1 MIPASVLQAIGR
13 TPPPLRNED
22 RPFLVST
29 PFPESI
35 PMEFGE
41 AVARALRDGD
51 ARTFPLGPDETPDP
65 ASEARCFLD
74 CAARVRIG
82 NVAQTHE
89 VLVDWNA
96 EEDLILMA
104 GLKRAEPDSGNLVE
118 ADGGPVPLRRARN
131 RMARIA
137 AEIAA
142 RTLTA
147 IRITEDE
154 HRRLSELMKAIA
166 TASCPLRPDE
176 AVAITAPTPWG
187 PASIRAYANDP
198 DRAGLAFEIDPAFE
212 RMLPVVMEIQ
222 IVEDDDT
229 GLDRL
234 RIDALS
240 ILVQGNHLLG
250 AMDVTRILSAGWTR

>member
-13 TPPPLRNED
+13 TPPPLRNEN

-29 PFPESI
+29 SFPESI

-41 AVARALRDGD
+41 AIARALRDGE
-51 ARTFPLGPDETPDP
+51 ARTFPLGPGESPDP

-74 CAARVRIG
+74 CAPRVRIG
-82 NVAQTHE
+82 NVLQTHE

-104 GLKRAEPDSGNLVE
+104 GLRRAEPDSGHLVE
-118 ADGGPVPLRRARN
+118 ADGREVPMHRARS
-131 RMARIA
+131 RMAWIA

-142 RTLTA
+142 RALTA
-147 IRITEDE
+147 TRITEDE
-154 HRRLSELMKAIA
+154 HHRLGELMTAVT
-166 TASCPLRPDE
+166 TASCPLGPKGF
-176 AVAITAPTPWG
+176 VTISAPTPWG
-187 PASIRAYANDP
+187 PASIRTSVDNHTKTCLDVV
-198 DRAGLAFEIDPAFE
+198 IDPTLE
-212 RMLPVVMEIQ
+212 RLLPVVLEIS
-222 IVEDDDT
+222 IVEDDNT

-240 ILVQGNHLLG
+240 MTVRHRDMLG
-250 AMDVTRILSAGWTR
+250 AMDVARILSAGWTR

>member
-1 MIPASVLQAIGR
+1 MIPASVLHAIGR

-41 AVARALRDGD
+41 AIGRALRDGE
-51 ARTFPLGPDETPDP
+51 ARTFPLGPDEKPDP

-82 NVAQTHE
+82 NVPQTHE

-96 EEDLILMA
+96 EDDLILMA
-104 GLKRAEPDSGNLVE
+104 GLRRAEPDSRNIVE
-118 ADGGPVPLRRARN
+118 SDGRPVSMRQARN
-131 RMARIA
+131 RIACIA

-147 IRITEDE
+147 TRMSEIE
-154 HRRLSELMKAIA
+154 HDRLTALMTAIA

-176 AVAITAPTPWG
+176 AVAVTAPTPWG
-187 PASIRAYANDP
+187 PAWMRIYANDP
-198 DRAGLAFEIDPAFE
+198 SRSGLTFEIDPTFE
-212 RMLPVVMEIQ
+212 RMLPVAMEIQ
-222 IVEDDDT
+222 VVEDDDT

-234 RIDALS
+234 RIDGLS
-240 ILVQGNHLLG
+240 IIVQGDRLLG
-250 AMDVTRILSAGWTR
+250 AMDVTRILSTGWTR